1 MDIRR
6 TVIFIGLAISTY
18 FLILAW
24 NDDYG
29 QKTQDNAP
37 IAAVTDAQDA
47 PVATIA
53 ASETSQPSVDAPQ
66 TDAPELA
73 PEVTASS
80 EPSGDLITVNTDVL
94 EVTIDP
100 RGGEI
105 VQVLLP
111 AYPVAIESKDVPFVL
126 MERNQRR
133 TYVAQSGLLGKDG
146 VDSKGPAIYSAES
159 DSYQLAEDAN
169 ELSVVLTTATDK
181 GKVEKVFTFRRGDYL
196 MDVTYR
202 INNTSDQNWQ
212 GVFYAQL
219 KRDNSADPSAGNSM
233 GMQSYLGA
241 ALTTKENRYE
251 KIGFDD
257 LSEGPF
263 KSVQQGGWAAML
275 QHYFLAAW
283 IPAQDQPHTYNG
295 RFVKGNNVFGFY
307 DAPTVIAAGAQGEVG
322 ASLYVG
328 PKDQDRLGDIAE
340 HLDLT
345 IDYGWLWWIAQPLF
359 MLLDF
364 IHDYVGNWGVA
375 IIILTILI
383 KLAFFKLSAASYR
396 SMANMRK
403 VAPKMQEIKEKY
415 GDNREKLGQE
425 MMALYK
431 KEKINP
437 LGGCLPILV
446 QMPVFIA
453 LYWVLM
459 ESVEL
464 RQAPFF
470 LWIEDMSVMD
480 PYFILPLIMG
490 ASMFIQ
496 MKLNPTP
503 PDPMQA
509 RVMQFMPIIFTIF
522 FLWFPA
528 GLVLYWVVNNIL
540 SIAQQYVITKQIEN
554 S

>member
-6 TVIFIGLAISTY
+6 TVIFLGLIVSSY

-29 QKTQDNAP
+29 QKNQVTAP
-37 IAAVTDAQDA
+37 IEATAVAENQDA
-47 PVATIA
+47 PVTT
-53 ASETSQPSVDAPQ
+53 ASADELAEQPAVDAPVVSTEAKVQ
-66 TDAPELA
+66 PSAELIR
-73 PEVTASS
+73 V
-80 EPSGDLITVNTDVL
+80 DTDVL
-94 EVTIDP
+94 RLVIDP

-105 VQVLLP
+105 VEVLLP
-111 AYPVAIESKDVPFVL
+111 EYPAAVDQKDVPFVL

-146 VDSKGPAIYSAES
+146 VDAQGPALYSA
-159 DSYQLAEDAN
+159 DATQYKLADGQD
-169 ELSVVLTTATDK
+169 ELNVVLTTQTEKAT
-181 GKVEKVFTFRRGDYL
+181 VEKVFTFRRGDYL
-196 MDVTYR
+196 MDVNFR
-202 INNTSDQNWQ
+202 IKNTSAEAWQ

-219 KRDNSADPSAGNSM
+219 KRDNSVDPSKGSQM
-233 GMQSYLGA
+233 GMAAYLGA

-251 KIGFDD
+251 KVTFSD
-257 LSEGPF
+257 LEDGQY
-263 KSVQQGGWAAML
+263 KKVEQGGWAAIL

-283 IPAQDQPHTYNG
+283 VPAKDVQHTYHG
-295 RFVKGNNVFGFY
+295 RAVKGNYIFGFY
-307 DAPTVIAAGAQGEVG
+307 DAPTVVAAGETAEVG

-328 PKDQDRLGDIAE
+328 PKVQDRLAEIAD

-345 IDYGWLWWIAQPLF
+345 VDYGWLWWIAQPLF
-359 MLLDF
+359 WLLSF
-364 IHDYVGNWGVA
+364 FHGLVGNWGVA
-375 IIILTILI
+375 IILLTVLI
-383 KLAFFKLSAASYR
+383 KAAFFKLSATSYR

-425 MMALYK
+425 MMKLYK
-431 KEKINP
+431 EEKINP

-470 LWIEDMSVMD
+470 LWIKDMSVMD

-509 RVMQFMPIIFTIF
+509 RVMQFMPVIFTVF

-540 SIAQQYVITKQIEN
+540 SISQQYVITKQIEN

>member
-6 TVIFIGLAISTY
+6 TVIFLGLIVSSY

-29 QKTQDNAP
+29 QKNQVTAP
-37 IAAVTDAQDA
+37 IEATPFAENQDA
-47 PVATIA
+47 PVTT
-53 ASETSQPSVDAPQ
+53 ASADELAEQPSVDTP
-66 TDAPELA
+66 
-73 PEVTASS
+73 VVNTAAQAQPSS
-80 EPSGDLITVNTDVL
+80 ELIHVETDVL
-94 EVTIDP
+94 RLVIDP

-105 VQVLLP
+105 VEVLLP
-111 AYPVAIESKDVPFVL
+111 EYPAAVDQKDVPFVL

-146 VDSKGPAIYSAES
+146 VDSQGPALYSA
-159 DSYQLAEDAN
+159 DATQYQLAEGQD
-169 ELSVVLTTATDK
+169 ELSVVLTTQTDK
-181 GKVEKVFTFRRGDYL
+181 AAVEKVFTFRRGDYL
-196 MDVTYR
+196 MDVNYR
-202 INNTSDQNWQ
+202 IKNTSAETWQ

-219 KRDNSADPSAGNSM
+219 KRDNSVDPSKGSQM
-233 GMQSYLGA
+233 GMAAYLGA

-251 KIGFDD
+251 KVTFSD
-257 LSEGPF
+257 LEDGEY
-263 KSVQQGGWAAML
+263 KKVEKGGWAAIL

-283 IPAQDQPHTYNG
+283 VPAKDEQHTYNG
-295 RFVKGNNVFGFY
+295 RAVKGNYILGFY
-307 DAPTVIAAGAQGEVG
+307 DAPTVISAGETAEVG

-328 PKDQDRLGDIAE
+328 PKVQGRLAEIAE

-345 IDYGWLWWIAQPLF
+345 VDYGWLWWIAQPLF
-359 MLLDF
+359 WLLSF
-364 IHDYVGNWGVA
+364 FHGLVGNWGVA
-375 IIILTILI
+375 IILLTVLI
-383 KLAFFKLSAASYR
+383 KAAFFKLSATSYR

-425 MMALYK
+425 MMKLYK
-431 KEKINP
+431 EEKINP

-470 LWIEDMSVMD
+470 LWIKDMSVMD

-509 RVMQFMPIIFTIF
+509 RVMQFMPVIFTIF

-540 SIAQQYVITKQIEN
+540 SISQQYVITKQIEN